1 MIIIVRDN
9 VERFNVLA
17 DTRKINYSFF
27 GCYER
32 ESERERERK
41 KERGRERERE
51 RERERDGDRAVL
63 SNFV

>member
-32 ESERERERK
+32 ESERERER
-41 KERGRERERE
+41 
-51 RERERDGDRAVL
+51 ERDGDRAVL